1 MESGIYQIKNKM
13 SGKVYVGSSID
24 IKKRFYKHLWL
35 LKNNKHDNNHLQN
48 SFNLDGESSFEF
60 SILEYCNET
69 ELVLKENHYIN
80 LFNSCSQ
87 EFGYNMST
95 VNEFRR
101 NCFNNEVKIKLS
113 KYNLKKNNNFS
124 QFSLTNID
132 TGEIF
137 IFDSLVDGA
146 NYLISNGFAKGN
158 PRNVR
163 MRISTCLRGVKVDNG
178 YKGSIRKTCYK
189 HYFKIIN

>member
-1 MESGIYQIKNKM
+1 
-13 SGKVYVGSSID
+13 
-24 IKKRFYKHLWL
+24 
-35 LKNNKHDNNHLQN
+35 
-48 SFNLDGESSFEF
+48 
-60 SILEYCNET
+60 
-69 ELVLKENHYIN
+69 
-80 LFNSCSQ
+80 
-87 EFGYNMST
+87 MST

>member
-1 MESGIYQIKNKM
+1 MESGIYQIKNK
-13 SGKVYVGSSID
+13 SNNKVYIGSSID
-24 IKKRFYKHLWL
+24 VQKRFYKHLWML
-35 LKNNKHDNNHLQN
+35 RKNCHDNQYLQK
-48 SFNLDGESSFEF
+48 SFNFYGENLFEF
-60 SILEYCNET
+60 SVLELCESKN
-69 ELVLKENHYIN
+69 LVERENYYID
-80 LFNSCSQ
+80 LFNSCKID
-87 EFGYNMST
+87 FGYNLSM

-101 NCFNNEVKIKLS
+101 NCFNDKVKIKLS

-132 TGEIF
+132 TGKIF

-146 NYLISNGFAKGN
+146 NYLLNNGFTKGN

-163 MRISTCLRGVKVDNG
+163 MKISNCLRGIKVDNG
-178 YKGSIRKTCYK
+178 SNGSVRKTCYK